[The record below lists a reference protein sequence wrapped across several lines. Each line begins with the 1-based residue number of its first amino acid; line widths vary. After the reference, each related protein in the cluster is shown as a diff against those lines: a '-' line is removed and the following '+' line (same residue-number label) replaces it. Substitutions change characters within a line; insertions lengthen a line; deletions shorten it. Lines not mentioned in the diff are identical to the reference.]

1 VGTGFPL
8 GRAGMTEALIGVG
21 KQGNSIA
28 AKVESTPGVSEK
40 QTETT
45 GRLVVALRP
54 HLNSSDAVFAGNPDD
69 ADGQDEKSGARRRSN
84 AIGRALGCFNQL
96 WAYGYNDIDLVFD
109 RVATRRDIAYSF
121 RS

>member
-1 VGTGFPL
+1 MSAAFNAGT
-8 GRAGMTEALIGVG
+8 RIDRDEYRT
-21 KQGNSIA
+21 
-28 AKVESTPGVSEK
+28 VEWPRCVSEK

-45 GRLVVALRP
+45 GRLVVALRR
-54 HLNSSDAVFAGNPDD
+54 HLNSSDVVFAGNPDD